1 MDTELVETEVIRR
14 GLILK
19 LGEQTLLENI
29 NLSSG
34 IITVLLVFV
43 FILAANILRR
53 KVRLFRRS
61 LMPTAVIAG
70 LMGLVIKETVL
81 AITGF
86 NIFNVIS
93 LESMV
98 YHMLPV
104 GFIALCLRERDYKE
118 EPGQSS
124 VKYKRVPASRSGAL
138 IISTYLLQ
146 GLLGII
152 ISIILALAIPV
163 LSNLNGGTGIMLALG
178 FGQGPQQA
186 NATGLIWDAAG
197 HMDNWGTGSAKN
209 YWLTIAAMGFL
220 WASIPG
226 IFMINRI
233 AKKKGLIIN
242 KNEFQK
248 SGELLSYTIE
258 GPDEV
263 PLSESIDKFSLQVCM
278 VGGIYLLT
286 IIFIML
292 IEIGFR
298 LSGIPFLIGLI
309 PTFWGFSF
317 MLAALVAII
326 TRGVLR
332 KFVKKGVMHRVY
344 PNNYML
350 SRIAGSSFDL
360 SICAAL
366 FLVSISALG
375 TLWIPV
381 MVITTLGGILTAIYL
396 RRVCN
401 HVFED
406 YKDEAFMAF
415 YGMQTGTI
423 ANGMIL
429 LREIDNSFKTP
440 AGDDL
445 VAGSAAAIIL
455 GVPMLILIAQAPV
468 PGNLLWVTVAI
479 ALYLFALLAFVFK
492 NVLFGKKAKK
502 A

>member
-1 MDTELVETEVIRR
+1 MDIRPMEIYF
-14 GLILK
+14 GDTLILSN
-19 LGEQTLLENI
+19 E

-34 IITVLLVFV
+34 IITVLLVFI
-43 FILAANILRR
+43 FILAANVLRR
-53 KVRLFRRS
+53 KVGIFRRS

-70 LMGLVIKETVL
+70 LMGLVLKETVL

-86 NIFNVIS
+86 NIFNSIT
-93 LESMV
+93 LGSMV

-104 GFIALCLRERDYKE
+104 GFIALSLRERDYQE
-118 EPGQSS
+118 EPGQNNI
-124 VKYKRVPASRSGAL
+124 KYKRVPASRSGAL

-146 GLLGII
+146 GLLGIL
-152 ISIILALAIPV
+152 ISILLALTILPA
-163 LSNLNGGTGIMLALG
+163 LNGGTGIMLALG

-197 HMDNWGTGSAKN
+197 HMDAWGLGSARN
-209 YWLTIAAMGFL
+209 YGLTIAALGFL

-233 AKKKGLIIN
+233 AKKKGLTIN
-242 KNEFQK
+242 KNEYQK
-248 SGELLSYTIE
+248 SGELLSHRIE

-263 PLSESIDKFSLQVCM
+263 PLSESIDKFSLQICM
-278 VGGIYLLT
+278 VGGVYLLT

-298 LSGIPFLIGLI
+298 LSGVPFLIGLI

-366 FLVSISALG
+366 FLVSVSALG
-375 TLWIPV
+375 SLWIPV
-381 MVITTLGGILTAIYL
+381 MLITALGGILTAIYL
-396 RRVCN
+396 RRICN
-401 HVFED
+401 HVYGD

-415 YGMQTGTI
+415 YGMLTGTI

-429 LREIDNSFKTP
+429 LREIDSGFKTP

-445 VAGSAAAIIL
+445 VAGSSAAIIL

-468 PGNLLWVTVAI
+468 TGNLGWVTVVI
-479 ALYLFALLAFVFK
+479 ALYFLALFAYVLKNLLFRDRK
-492 NVLFGKKAKK
+492 SRKE
-502 A
+502 